1 MNPKME
7 EFEFPCP
14 KCGEPLISD
23 EETAGKEAVCP
34 YCDKLILMPK
44 QAPTVRPAPA
54 PDQVPAAKFNL
65 PGRRQSGT
73 PLPETPVVN
82 AESQEA
88 VLEERRKTAGGTRL
102 PTGASREAR
111 EDLGKLAAMATGP
124 QIDPMAASP
133 TKGQISFHCPGC
145 ARLIWIRPKDAGKV
159 VNCGGCSQDVICPAR
174 GIEAKLLK
182 VTDPA
187 AAVSHPK
194 TQLPSHRS
202 ADHLPAETL
211 SAIPGGGAPR
221 TLLPAGPN
229 RPGRT
234 LSDSPAPSPTQ
245 KPKTNVKPIPKQR
258 DVEISPSELKR
269 YRAVSKERRIQR
281 ATAPH
286 EDFKSPAGG
295 AAKKG
300 GTVLPSSRQQQPSG
314 RAAGGA
320 ASAGSMPPPP
330 GGVGPRMPAFVG
342 REDLEDAAAEQANA
356 WGAGSGQPARGTRRL
371 VLLALMLGLP
381 ALAAAVYF
389 VVKNQNDAPTVPV
402 GDEVAD
408 SSIDESKAAEALL
421 RRFLATRKIEEQLP
435 LVRHPDVTE
444 ARMRIYAE
452 QGNSPF
458 AQDVEFGW
466 PDSGWISGKKFT
478 WIDVK
483 FKDGASRTAVFEITP
498 EGPKLDWESFVLF
511 ADPLMSDF
519 VSRQPSEPAVYRV
532 TCTLGDY
539 YNRLYKDEFKYLC
552 LELLGADE
560 VSSCWAYT
568 ETNSEIAVE
577 LARLFAEKGQPVK
590 GADGESRP
598 AIKVMLKLHF
608 DREEGQSNSQAW
620 IDAVVSESW
629 MVP

>member
-1 MNPKME
+1 
-7 EFEFPCP
+7 EFPCP

-44 QAPTVRPAPA
+44 QAKSPTVPTDRAS
-54 PDQVPAAKFNL
+54 AAKSQL
-65 PGRRQSGT
+65 PSRRRSAT
-73 PLPETPVVN
+73 PLPETPVVS
-82 AESQEA
+82 AEFQEA
-88 VLEERRKTAGGTRL
+88 VLEERRKTGGVTRL
-102 PTGASREAR
+102 PSGASREAR
-111 EDLGKLAAMATGP
+111 EDFGQLSAMAAGP
-124 QIDPMAASP
+124 QIDPMAASR

-159 VNCGGCSQDVICPAR
+159 VNCAGCSQDVICPAL

-187 AAVSHPK
+187 ATVSPPR
-194 TQLPSHRS
+194 TQLPSQRS
-202 ADHLPAETL
+202 ADHMPAETV
-211 SAIPGGGAPR
+211 SAIPSGSAPR
-221 TLLPAGPN
+221 TLLPSGPN

-234 LSDSPAPSPTQ
+234 LNDSPAPSPMQ
-245 KPKTNVKPIPKQR
+245 KPKANVKPIPKQR

-269 YRAVSKERRIQR
+269 YRAVSKERKIQR
-281 ATAPH
+281 ATASH
-286 EDFKSPAGG
+286 EDFKSSAGG
-295 AAKKG
+295 AAKEG
-300 GTVLPSSRQQQPSG
+300 GTPLPSSSQIPLG
-314 RAAGGA
+314 RAGGRA
-320 ASAGSMPPPP
+320 TAGSIPPP
-330 GGVGPRMPAFVG
+330 GGAGQRMPAFVG
-342 REDLEDAAAEQANA
+342 REEMEDAAAEQANA
-356 WGAGSGQPARGTRRL
+356 WGAASGRPARGTRRL
-371 VLLALMLGLP
+371 VVLALLLALP
-381 ALAAAVYF
+381 ALAAAIYF
-389 VVKNQNDAPTVPV
+389 MIKNQNDAPTVSV
-402 GDEVAD
+402 GDAVVD
-408 SSIDESKAAEALL
+408 HSIDESKAAEALL
-421 RRFLATRKIEEQLP
+421 RSFLATRKIEEQLP
-435 LVRHPDVTE
+435 FVRHPEVTE
-444 ARMRIYAE
+444 PRMKIYAD

-458 AQDVEFGW
+458 AQEVEFGW
-466 PDSGWISGKKFT
+466 PVTGWISGKKFT

-519 VSRQPSEPAVYRV
+519 VSNQPSEPAVYRV

-552 LELLGADE
+552 LEVLGADE

-568 ETNSEIAVE
+568 ETNSEIAIE
-577 LARLFAEKGQPVK
+577 LARLFAEKGQHVT

-598 AIKVMLKLHF
+598 AIKVMLMLHF
-608 DREEGQSNSQAW
+608 EKDEEGQSNSQAW